1 LKRFSQL
8 SNAAGQKILKFIKSL
23 KDCTKKI
30 NSIHTV
36 TLAAKLNSYFIKDI
50 LLITIKT
57 NKMQTI
63 NTRPV
68 YKIAEEILN
77 DWAAPHFAARPYLAA
92 MLTINS
98 HCENYGQDTAK
109 SIILY
114 FLSNSTTYRGSKAQE
129 LKKELKTLIK

>member
-1 LKRFSQL
+1 LQSN
-8 SNAAGQKILKFIKSL
+8 NAAGQKVQRFTKNLKGYTI
-23 KDCTKKI
+23 KI
-30 NSIHTV
+30 NSIPTV
-36 TLAAKLNSYFIKDI
+36 TLAAKLSLYFTKDI
-50 LLITIKT
+50 FLITIKT
-57 NKMQTI
+57 NRMQTV

-77 DWAAPHFAARPYLAA
+77 DWTSPHFAARPYLAA

-114 FLSNSTTYRGSKAQE
+114 FLSNSTTYRGLKAQE

>member
-1 LKRFSQL
+1 LKT
-8 SNAAGQKILKFIKSL
+8 
-23 KDCTKKI
+23 CTIKI

-36 TLAAKLNSYFIKDI
+36 TLAAKLNLYSTKDTF
-50 LLITIKT
+50 LITIKT
-57 NKMQTI
+57 NNMQTV

-77 DWAAPHFAARPYLAA
+77 DWQAPYFGARPYLAA

-114 FLSNSTTYRGSKAQE
+114 FLSNATNYRGSKAKE